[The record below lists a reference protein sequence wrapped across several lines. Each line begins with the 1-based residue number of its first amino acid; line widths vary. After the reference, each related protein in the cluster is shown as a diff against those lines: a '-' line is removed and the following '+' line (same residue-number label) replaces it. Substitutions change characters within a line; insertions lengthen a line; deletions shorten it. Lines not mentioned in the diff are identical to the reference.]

1 MSIVFGYAGIVVVL
15 LVCIDAFLDHIIR
28 YRRSGLK
35 SFFGEV
41 GIAILLVIL
50 LTMLVLQ
57 GMSLVSNLLFWIVWG
72 LSNMLVAGFGY
83 WMDRQERVRYPELW
97 RRIDREWETLSVKD
111 KLLFRYPDLRAPAD
125 HQQ

>member
-1 MSIVFGYAGIVVVL
+1 MSIVFSYVGIVVVL
-15 LVCIDAFLDHIIR
+15 LVCIDTFLDHIIR

-57 GMSLVSNLLFWIVWG
+57 GMSLVSNLLFWIAW
-72 LSNMLVAGFGY
+72 
-83 WMDRQERVRYPELW
+83 
-97 RRIDREWETLSVKD
+97 
-111 KLLFRYPDLRAPAD
+111 
-125 HQQ
+125 